1 MEQYKTLKKPIILIG
16 YTKTTQNVID
26 NLLTISLE
34 KRKFDGILLIDNNI
48 DYENNEVLFLKEDS
62 NNSSLFDKI
71 NITKSYCVVI
81 FSNQGSTS
89 YQIADLRSVSTVFL
103 IENIDKS
110 IHTITEV
117 QHSENAGLILSKIE
131 GDEVII
137 KELIDAKVIFSS
149 ILNHSISSYI
159 YDILGNNNNRLRSER
174 LSFFG
179 LNKPTTLL
187 ELKRKAIE
195 LDITLIG
202 YGEYQNRESLLFN
215 NDDLININEDIF
227 FFDNN

>member
-1 MEQYKTLKKPIILIG
+1 MEQYKNFKKPIILIG

-26 NLLTISLE
+26 KLLSIPIE
-34 KRKFDGILLIDNNI
+34 DRKFDGILLIDNEI
-48 DYENNEVLFLKEDS
+48 EFENNEVLFIKEDI
-62 NNSSLFDKI
+62 NNTKLFDKI
-71 NITKSYCVVI
+71 NIIKSYCVVI
-81 FSNQGSTS
+81 FSNQGSFS
-89 YQIADLRSVSTVFL
+89 YQIADLRSVATVFM

-117 QHSENAGLILSKIE
+117 QHSENAGLILSKIH

-159 YDILGNNNNRLRSER
+159 YDILGNNNNRLRSEK

-179 LNKPTTLL
+179 FNHPITLL
-187 ELKRKAIE
+187 ELKRKAID

-202 YGEYQNRESLLFN
+202 YGEYQDRESLLFN
-215 NDDLININEDIF
+215 NDELININEDIYF
-227 FFDNN
+227 FNNN